1 VAAFTDLMKSLGEV
15 EISRTGVSAIS
26 RGNRIDLSAK

>member
-1 VAAFTDLMKSLGEV
+1 MKSLGDI

-26 RGNRIDLSAK
+26 RGNKTETKILEQIKLN

>member
-1 VAAFTDLMKSLGEV
+1 MQSLGDT

-26 RGNRIDLSAK
+26 RGSETETKILEQIKVN

>member
-1 VAAFTDLMKSLGEV
+1 MQSLGDI

-26 RGNRIDLSAK
+26 RGSKTETKTLEKLTLN